1 VYGLTNDLVNA
12 ALAEYEREAR
22 RVALEKSAMSA
33 RSTDSMR
40 LRRLISALG
49 GALTAA
55 RSSEPRQPRPVTVS

>member
-1 VYGLTNDLVNA
+1 MYGLTNDLVNA